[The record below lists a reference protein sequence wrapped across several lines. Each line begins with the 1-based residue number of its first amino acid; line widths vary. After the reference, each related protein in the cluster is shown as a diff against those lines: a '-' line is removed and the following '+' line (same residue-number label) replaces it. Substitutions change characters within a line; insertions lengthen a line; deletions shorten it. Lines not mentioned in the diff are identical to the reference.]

1 MYPGDGYSWSKKLQ
15 KEIHSSMVANMKR
28 AELKL
33 KLEETYWTTHLME
46 FLKVT
51 CVDGVKLSSRLKRIL
66 TLGVESTD
74 HLNTPLGRTSGVYAA
89 LTDVINESTSP
100 AVGYLFGVIF
110 SMFNLE
116 EHLEDNML
124 VPCHLSANIVGGLPI
139 LCYFIYS
146 YRGHMD
152 HLTENLRFVKYI
164 CRVEP
169 TIYKLMTRILLV
181 TESRGDGQLDQL
193 VLDPQSLPI
202 RSISDNFSFI
212 KNSVHS

>member
-1 MYPGDGYSWSKKLQ
+1 
-15 KEIHSSMVANMKR
+15 
-28 AELKL
+28 
-33 KLEETYWTTHLME
+33 
-46 FLKVT
+46 
-51 CVDGVKLSSRLKRIL
+51 
-66 TLGVESTD
+66 
-74 HLNTPLGRTSGVYAA
+74 
-89 LTDVINESTSP
+89 
-100 AVGYLFGVIF
+100 
-110 SMFNLE
+110 
-116 EHLEDNML
+116 ML

-181 TESRGDGQLDQL
+181 TESRGDRQLDQL

-212 KNSVHS
+212 KNSVHSQMHDMVKNPRILDFCPNYTELEKDTLLDTITTVEPCNP